1 MQVKDNKLSTMK
13 AYFYKKILPI
23 HGESETKHLFL
34 WACQHYLKKN
44 ATEILLYQ
52 NSLYLSESE
61 LLLWLNC
68 IKRLCAHEPIQYIF
82 GEVEFLGLT
91 LCVNKNVLI
100 PRPETEEMVSLFL
113 QKVDKNKSY
122 KILDIGTGSACIAL
136 AVKKNLPKSQVD
148 AIDISEE
155 ALETARQNAL
165 CNDLEIHF
173 YKKNILQES
182 LQDQYDYI
190 LSNPPYIPLSEKSS
204 MAKHVVE
211 AEPHQALFVPDQ
223 TPLLFYKRIF
233 DLSVKHVKPGGAIVL
248 EIHEDFAQALL
259 QIVPKH
265 LNPEIIKDFQGK
277 DRILLAQART

>member
-1 MQVKDNKLSTMK
+1 
-13 AYFYKKILPI
+13 
-23 HGESETKHLFL
+23 
-34 WACQHYLKKN
+34 
-44 ATEILLYQ
+44 
-52 NSLYLSESE
+52 
-61 LLLWLNC
+61 
-68 IKRLCAHEPIQYIF
+68 
-82 GEVEFLGLT
+82 
-91 LCVNKNVLI
+91 
-100 PRPETEEMVSLFL
+100 MVSLFL
-113 QKVDKNKSY
+113 KKVDKNKSY

-233 DLSVKHVKPGGAIVL
+233 DLSAQHVKSGGALML

-277 DRILLAQART
+277 DRILFAQSQA